1 MIILIILTSLV
12 MLFWVSSI
20 NNTVLCTFWD
30 WELITLSLEDVFFV
44 IGSQVGGN
52 VWLSENQSDY

>member
-1 MIILIILTSLV
+1 MIILIISTSLV

-20 NNTVLCTFWD
+20 NNTVLCRFWD
-30 WELITLSLEDVFFV
+30 RELITLSLEDVFFV